1 MKRDLEQT
9 GSKTAKD
16 GFKNERDVVDKF
28 NNWKND
34 YDSQAWLKAMNY
46 NISEIEKVE
55 ADTIKGHH
63 KSDVQVRVKIYLK
76 TLIGIENISLKLVSS
91 NTGFNQIDKR
101 WVDKYVDM
109 WNIPQNITNA
119 LKLFTGEIKPSITE
133 LKDKRRMY
141 FDEMDIKTQKEIIKF
156 FTKNKILILSDI
168 IKGNDEFSASWLM
181 VVWKKVDSNPEWVI
195 QDINYVLNFFGNGSV
210 LITERGNLKIGK
222 VTMQRKGGGAGRKTA
237 NMLQFKMN
245 PLKLFENQ

>member
-1 MKRDLEQT
+1 MKRDLEQI

-28 NNWKND
+28 NNWKID
-34 YDSQAWLKAMNY
+34 YDSQSWLKAMNY
-46 NISEIEKVE
+46 NISEIENVE
-55 ADTIKGHH
+55 AELISGHH

-76 TLIGIENISLKLVSS
+76 TLVGIENISLKLVSS

-109 WNIPQNITNA
+109 WNLPPNIANA
-119 LKLFTGEIKPSITE
+119 LKLFTGEIKPSKTG
-133 LKDKRRMY
+133 LRDKRRMY

-195 QDINYVLNFFGNGSV
+195 QDINYVLNFFGNGNVS
-210 LITERGNLKIGK
+210 ITERGNLKIGK
-222 VTMQRKGGGAGRKTA
+222 VTMQRKGGDAGRNTA